1 MTHLTARMPRLLS
14 AAFLAGLAAAPAL
27 AAAPLDGGAGRAA
40 PSSAAPAAAP
50 SASEPRM
57 LRFAPETIEFGEVD
71 PGKPVTA
78 TLTITN
84 VSGAPVTVEGI
95 KGGCGCTTVTAP
107 PKDPVAPG
115 ASFTVEVT
123 MDPGKKPGVA
133 LVKPVYV
140 TLVGGTVESMQI
152 KAKVKGTPVAAGDEG
167 VTLFRLPAP
176 AGEAD
181 RAAIERT
188 QDDLIR
194 RIDERIAA
202 DARSELFRMRLHR
215 ESGMLFVHGDAADI
229 DAVRAAVKALPAGAG
244 VRESQGEPGA

>member
-1 MTHLTARMPRLLS
+1 MPIASPIRAFRLSCIL
-14 AAFLAGLAAAPAL
+14 LAGLAAGPAF
-27 AAAPLDGGAGRAA
+27 AAAAADGSGKA
-40 PSSAAPAAAP
+40 PPASDAPAAA
-50 SASEPRM
+50 PRM
-57 LRFAPETIEFGEVD
+57 LRFAPETIEYGEVD

-84 VSGAPVTVEGI
+84 ISGAPVTVEGI

-140 TLVGGTVESMQI
+140 TLMGGTVESMQI
-152 KAKVKGTPVAAGDEG
+152 KAKVKGTPVATGDEG

-181 RAAIERT
+181 RAAVERT

-194 RIDERIAA
+194 RIDERVAA